1 MSVIKTHYRD
11 PNRGFRL
18 WRRDEIVTE
27 EGDGQWVPNPQ
38 DLVFDPIQGFM
49 LVTEVDYT
57 TGLSVLT
64 PWEMPDRD
72 EDNDDVNVLIGS
84 GPGYVSESYRLF
96 LDQSVTP
103 HTLSPDSRLRF
114 YGSMVDHYK
123 VFLGTDINEENGKV
137 VSTFY
142 DGNGNFLGTS
152 IPLES
157 VTVPGA
163 EQDVIKSPMTG
174 YTVEAMEDG
183 ELCTLVAYANDGT
196 VVSIAQLLVKNTQ
209 VIRHPDT
216 ARKYVAAISIDT
228 PFISSVDPQT
238 IEFPLNVS
246 VESLPMTAL
255 VHYSDGSKHR
265 LPIDNSKFSLY
276 GLNNYV
282 ATVVGQE
289 FPMVLAYN
297 LAEDEVSYNLE
308 PTANRRLTMSYRAKT
323 AARDGAYEVKLFVYP
338 IWQDSERGYRLEYWL
353 YNLDRQTFYNVT
365 PHVQMGV
372 NSKPF
377 QPTTYGVLQTLTVA
391 LDLNK
396 VDGRFAPYRH
406 VQTFQIALM
415 ARGDE
420 VTPNWVVYFRPDQQ
434 KGYGQGLIADVEY
447 VNTNYWNLY
456 LDNGRPSKE
465 VWLKDLYYAIEPL
478 VNEETEVLPPE
489 PTHFRVKFLHN
500 SWEFSVEQW
509 NEALYVIND
518 LERGDVVYLEWIRR
532 TYDSDLQLGISAL
545 PVVIREGIQQ

>member
-27 EGDGQWVPNPQ
+27 DGDGQWVPNPQ

-64 PWEMPDRD
+64 PWDMPDRD

-238 IEFPLNVS
+238 IEFPLNVT

-265 LPIDNSKFSLY
+265 LPIDNNKFSLY

-297 LAEDEVSYNLE
+297 LADDEVSYNLE

-365 PHVQMGV
+365 PYVQMGV

-377 QPTTYGVLQTLTVA
+377 RSTEYGVLQTLTVA
-391 LDLNK
+391 VDLNK

-420 VTPNWVVYFRPDQQ
+420 ATPNWVVYFRPDQQ

-545 PVVIREGIQQ
+545 PVVIREGLPQ